1 MKQLRTLVAAFA
13 TIVMLTSGVLAA
25 SIPLP
30 GQSGAPYAPPYDPSA
45 LGSYLQLTLQATN
58 QWASGYQPLNYL
70 DNGFMTVQQ
79 RGTGTATCG
88 GTSGPAST
96 AYGAD
101 RWACEV
107 NVGSQQGR
115 QTPVTS
121 ASGVTFAPSVANMT
135 SLFRNANALTQPICL
150 EQEIETARFTQL
162 QGRPVILSAWLAAN
176 TGAPSGVTATFYLWT
191 GTSTNEGLGASTI
204 FGSAIGMTASPALT
218 PAMTGIAT
226 AGSYTTPALT
236 TTATR
241 YSSAPILVPT
251 TATEGVAAI
260 CWTPG
265 AETAGSTDGIL
276 IGAAQLEEAE
286 GTQTTAGRI
295 ERVPAAED
303 LARSQRFFWQITDP
317 AATVEVP
324 SACFVTAANT
334 TVKCGVWLPQPMIA
348 APITTASGATAS
360 FGIVVTAG
368 SAGTCTA
375 LNATASSNTTRSIGV
390 TCTTGGT
397 IALGSATPLIG
408 AATTQTLSASA
419 DF

>member
-1 MKQLRTLVAAFA
+1 MKLRSLIAALTVGLLA
-13 TIVMLTSGVLAA
+13 TVGLHAA
-25 SIPLP
+25 SLPSIP
-30 GQSGAPYAPPYDPSA
+30 GPYDPSQ
-45 LGSYLQLTLQATN
+45 LGAYLN
-58 QWASGYQPLNYL
+58 QVIQSVNQYASGYQPLNYI
-70 DNGFMTVQQ
+70 DNAFMTVQQ

-88 GTSGPAST
+88 GTSGPTST

-101 RWACEV
+101 RWACDV

-115 QTPVTS
+115 QAPVTS
-121 ASGVTFAPSVANMT
+121 ATGVTFAPSVANMT
-135 SLFRNANALTQPICL
+135 SLWRNANALTQPICL
-150 EQEIETARFTQL
+150 EQEIETSRFTQL
-162 QGRPVILSAWLAAN
+162 QGRPVILSSWVAAN

-191 GTSTNEGLGASTI
+191 GTGTNEGLGASTI
-204 FGSAIGMTASPALT
+204 FGSAVGMTASPALT
-218 PAMTGIAT
+218 PALTGLVT

-236 TTATR
+236 VTATR
-241 YSSAPILVPT
+241 YSSGPIPVPT
-251 TATEGVAAI
+251 NATEGVMAI

-303 LARSQRFFWQITDP
+303 LARSQRFFWQITDT
-317 AATVEVP
+317 AATTEIP
-324 SACFVTAANT
+324 SSCFVTTANT
-334 TVKCGVWLPQPMIA
+334 TVKCGVWLPQQMA
-348 APITTASGATAS
+348 AVPATTASGATAS
-360 FGIVVTAG
+360 FGVIATAG
-368 SAGTCTA
+368 TAGTCTA

-390 TCTTGGT
+390 TCTTGAT